1 MILHEQRK
9 KGKNSEYAPYLQ
21 YLFSKFTSQDDADN
35 NNHHQ
40 SYYGQPPSL
49 WSVAGQELLHTIH
62 GSIFFPDDL
71 VSEESRFFRE
81 CFNNN
86 PARPEED
93 DEMQEEAV
101 LTLEQYNQQFQAQ
114 NRKQLDFAYRM
125 VVERSRSYHEFLVPL
140 LDMFNHYGSSRS
152 GSSIYSKKKKKQRSD
167 PNSKFNV
174 DGNTVKVFFR
184 QNDDEEEEA
193 IDEEEALQEKDKK
206 DVDGDIVDVDGTKH
220 ENEIQETQEPNKDE
234 KKQVNDDDADED
246 NNEFVKVYTKRK
258 IHAGEELYIDYTYC
272 DDEKG
277 RRFDDKYDTSTFLRD
292 YGLID
297 DDFFGN
303 QQQRWTIPVPGRR
316 SMIEDNRV
324 LGIIN
329 FFITKKKKEKP
340 NDAHQDDDGE
350 DKDET
355 RFLEIKWE
363 VPNQAPPHYPIVPHL
378 RKELERLEELKEYVL
393 TNENNEDLPEN
404 ERRTSLK
411 YYNSL
416 TLALK
421 MVITDV
427 EYAIEHTPYEGEPDG
442 DKYMACND
450 FEDLYND
457 ENGWY
462 LFDDIRTF
470 HQPVDFH
477 HNKKLDD
484 CCLLLNE
491 YLHACVSNRPH
502 YHEVFVHYPAHFLD
516 KVQRVLFIGGG
527 DSMVLHELLKYD
539 DIELMV
545 GLELDQQV
553 VRSTFLNMG
562 MQPHFDKH
570 EKVEW
575 WFGDAAQAM
584 NVLPTEYYGSFDLV
598 IVDILS
604 EIAEVLTVNDE
615 TSIMEAAIML
625 MKPDGGIIIK
635 NEDEGYVPGSTD
647 LSKFT
652 KFTVDVMY
660 YDVPL
665 YCLQTFVIGSN
676 TVDFF
681 AKEPTDHNVPTL
693 YLKSVDEFQAQFDT
707 WYTSEIATE
716 SSIVDDDNEE
726 HVCHV
731 NQEEEDNTS
740 AVSTEDANPI
750 SSATT
755 PLLSASTTTKPVG
768 LIMIIDAEQISTKL
782 DPSKDIQDIITN
794 CLTTMEGIEFTL
806 INTYKQQ
813 LQDGNDYILTFIL
826 EEGCVN
832 ARCFPQDQYCAIDVQ
847 LWKNLNK
854 ANVVKKELISAI
866 GCELSSIYRIVSSGI
881 VGIEE
886 NGGSQ
891 TVGPPLLRNTTNS
904 NSTNS
909 SSKSAKSCT
918 ANTQQ
923 KLKSN
928 SFETETTFVK
938 RENETNDFFNAT
950 FHSYNSSAAYEQFL
964 TQNPIAEQNFIRYDM
979 ASDEFG
985 YAINGRYSMT
995 EFLIEIVSNV
1005 LDELSEFWSNK
1016 DTDQIQ
1022 MNEINIDDQG
1032 LVLVASWLEGNFV
1045 IVWDG
1050 ENRVDV
1056 NLFALYNSHPMTL
1069 VILTKSFGKS
1079 GVFRKRPATG
1089 DDCPRGTGRTITF
1102 PDETESHDEFG
1113 KDVKHTPIWVN

>member
-1 MILHEQRK
+1 
-9 KGKNSEYAPYLQ
+9 
-21 YLFSKFTSQDDADN
+21 
-35 NNHHQ
+35 
-40 SYYGQPPSL
+40 
-49 WSVAGQELLHTIH
+49 
-62 GSIFFPDDL
+62 
-71 VSEESRFFRE
+71 
-81 CFNNN
+81 
-86 PARPEED
+86 
-93 DEMQEEAV
+93 
-101 LTLEQYNQQFQAQ
+101 
-114 NRKQLDFAYRM
+114 
-125 VVERSRSYHEFLVPL
+125 
-140 LDMFNHYGSSRS
+140 
-152 GSSIYSKKKKKQRSD
+152 
-167 PNSKFNV
+167 
-174 DGNTVKVFFR
+174 
-184 QNDDEEEEA
+184 
-193 IDEEEALQEKDKK
+193 
-206 DVDGDIVDVDGTKH
+206 
-220 ENEIQETQEPNKDE
+220 
-234 KKQVNDDDADED
+234 
-246 NNEFVKVYTKRK
+246 
-258 IHAGEELYIDYTYC
+258 
-272 DDEKG
+272 
-277 RRFDDKYDTSTFLRD
+277 
-292 YGLID
+292 
-297 DDFFGN
+297 
-303 QQQRWTIPVPGRR
+303 
-316 SMIEDNRV
+316 
-324 LGIIN
+324 
-329 FFITKKKKEKP
+329 
-340 NDAHQDDDGE
+340 
-350 DKDET
+350 
-355 RFLEIKWE
+355 
-363 VPNQAPPHYPIVPHL
+363 
-378 RKELERLEELKEYVL
+378 
-393 TNENNEDLPEN
+393 
-404 ERRTSLK
+404 
-411 YYNSL
+411 
-416 TLALK
+416 
-421 MVITDV
+421 
-427 EYAIEHTPYEGEPDG
+427 
-442 DKYMACND
+442 
-450 FEDLYND
+450 
-457 ENGWY
+457 
-462 LFDDIRTF
+462 
-470 HQPVDFH
+470 
-477 HNKKLDD
+477 
-484 CCLLLNE
+484 
-491 YLHACVSNRPH
+491 
-502 YHEVFVHYPAHFLD
+502 
-516 KVQRVLFIGGG
+516 
-527 DSMVLHELLKYD
+527 
-539 DIELMV
+539 
-545 GLELDQQV
+545 
-553 VRSTFLNMG
+553 
-562 MQPHFDKH
+562 
-570 EKVEW
+570 VEW

-707 WYTSEIATE
+707 WYTSEITTE

-726 HVCHV
+726 HVCLV
-731 NQEEEDNTS
+731 NQEEEGNTS
-740 AVSTEDANPI
+740 AVSTEDENPI

-755 PLLSASTTTKPVG
+755 PPFPAPTTTKPVG

-826 EEGCVN
+826 KEGCVN

-881 VGIEE
+881 VGMEE

-891 TVGPPLLRNTTNS
+891 TVGPPLLYNTTNS

-928 SFETETTFVK
+928 SLETETTFVK
-938 RENETNDFFNAT
+938 RKNETNDFFNAT

-979 ASDEFG
+979 AYDEFG

-995 EFLIEIVSNV
+995 EFLIEIVSSV

-1079 GVFRKRPATG
+1079 GIFRKRPATG